1 MDPESAG
8 TPLAWSRPSSGR
20 LWLTQAGNPLISFG
34 FEPFPAPDM
43 QFFQELK
50 DRRLFRIVLS
60 AVAGG
65 WVLLE
70 AVGSFTERGIL
81 PEVSY
86 RVGLVWFAA
95 AIIAAAV
102 IGWHHGEKGRQ
113 KATIGEIVTL
123 VALFAASVGGSFWT
137 AATFRDADEVAAV
150 ERAAPDDVTL
160 HRSRV
165 VVAPLTNE
173 TMDPSLDALGRMGS
187 DWITEGLHRTG
198 VVDVVPSPMAIQAA
212 RYVQG
217 VTDEAISDGR
227 LVDPLRALAEETGA
241 GIVVSGSYY
250 LFGED
255 VHIQMQITNAASGAA
270 LDQLAPII
278 VPRSEPAP
286 GLELL
291 RSRVMGSL
299 ALGLDGRLEGHAAQN
314 ESPPD
319 YDSYQAFSRGM
330 DAYTR
335 SDWAESV
342 AYFGEARM
350 LDSAFALPLLYES
363 FGRSNLGQNVAADSV
378 VDLLATYAPQ
388 LSPYHRAWVRHLEAQ
403 FDLDRPAALD
413 AIREAAEMAPGS
425 KASYNAAWLSLIN
438 NRPREAIDWLDRL
451 EPGRGPMRGWFH
463 YWNIRSQALH
473 RLGEYEAELEAAR
486 AARQSFPEFAAGVTI
501 EARALIGLGRP
512 GEAVELARDVPNHPG
527 TDEPPSFVMMSI
539 STALEGHGFT
549 DEEQEVLQ
557 MALGWLDEQLET
569 GAEGN
574 ARRRLLESRQ
584 ATLHRLSRYD
594 ESLAALDGLV
604 AEFGERNSYKARRAV
619 LLAWLGRWDEAREA
633 GAALDDLDVPFTRPS
648 YTLQQARI
656 AAITEDPDRA
666 VSLLAR
672 ALREGLSAPMYLDRD
687 FVKVKDH
694 PGLVDLVRPRG

>member
-1 MDPESAG
+1 
-8 TPLAWSRPSSGR
+8 
-20 LWLTQAGNPLISFG
+20 
-34 FEPFPAPDM
+34 M

-50 DRRLFRIVLS
+50 DRRLFRIILS

-70 AVGSFTERGIL
+70 AIGSFTERGIL

-86 RVGLVWFAA
+86 RVGLVWYLAAIVAA
-95 AIIAAAV
+95 AI
-102 IGWHHGEKGRQ
+102 IGWHHGERGRQ
-113 KATIGEIVTL
+113 KATIGEIVAL
-123 VALFAASVGGSFWT
+123 AALFVASVGGSFWT
-137 AATFRDADEVAAV
+137 TANFRESDDVAVAESDEPEA
-150 ERAAPDDVTL
+150 VTL

-173 TMDPSLDALGRMGS
+173 TMDPALDALGRMGS
-187 DWITEGLHRTG
+187 DWVTEGLHRTG

-212 RYVQG
+212 RYVQSL
-217 VTDEAISDGR
+217 TDEAIAEGR
-227 LVDPLRALAEETGA
+227 LVDPLTALAEETGA

-270 LDQLAPII
+270 LDQLEPII

-319 YDSYQAFSRGM
+319 YEAYQAFSRGM

-342 AYFGEARM
+342 AYFEEARM
-350 LDSAFALPLLYES
+350 LDPTFALPLLYES
-363 FGRSNLGQNVAADSV
+363 FGRSNLAQNEAADSV
-378 VDLLATYAPQ
+378 VDLLATFAPQ

-413 AIREAAEMAPGS
+413 AIREAAAMAPGS
-425 KASYNAAWLSLIN
+425 KASYNTAWLAIIN
-438 NRPREAIDWLDRL
+438 NRPREAIEWLDRL

-473 RLGEYEAELEAAR
+473 RLGEYETELEVAR
-486 AARQSFPEFAAGVTI
+486 EARRAFPDFAAGVTI
-501 EARALIGLGRP
+501 EARALIGLGRAA
-512 GEAVELARDVPNHPG
+512 EAVELARGMPNHPG
-527 TDEPPSFVMMSI
+527 TDESPAFVMSSI
-539 STALEGHGFT
+539 ATDLEGHGFI
-549 DEEQEVLQ
+549 DEEQDVLAS
-557 MALGWLDEQLET
+557 ALVWVEGELSTGAAAGGRRNLLET
-569 GAEGN
+569 
-574 ARRRLLESRQ
+574 RQ
-584 ATLHRLSRYD
+584 AILHRLSRYD
-594 ESLAALDGLV
+594 EALVALDELV
-604 AEFGERNSYKARRAV
+604 AEFGDRDPYKARRAV

-633 GAALDDLDVPFTRPS
+633 SAALDDLDLPFTRPS
-648 YTLQQARI
+648 YTLQQARV
-656 AAITEDPDRA
+656 AAITDEPERA
-666 VSLLAR
+666 VTLFAR
-672 ALREGLSAPMYLDRD
+672 ALREGLQSPTHLDRD
-687 FVKVKDH
+687 FAKMKDD
-694 PGLVDLVRPRG
+694 PDLVDLLRPRG